1 MSSRKYKLH
10 DGKVGSAV
18 AVRLTSKA
26 SRDAIVGIMEDGTVK
41 VHVTAAPTDGQD
53 NDALMALLA
62 GVLALPVENIA
73 IVAGDSGRDKLLSV
87 LGLDAVALTNSLRN
101 HLS

>member
-18 AVRLTSKA
+18 TVRLTSKA
-26 SRDAIVGIMEDGTVK
+26 SRDAIVGILEDGIVK

-53 NDALMALLA
+53 NNALMALLA
-62 GVLALPVENIA
+62 GVLELPVENIA

-87 LGLDAVALTNSLRN
+87 LGLDAVTLTNILRD